1 MIYGFGKRS
10 SLRSKPIRSTQQPT
24 THSTESQLRI
34 QLKAR
39 NKSVRQQARLTK
51 SQNTSLNLQSRP
63 FGGCEL
69 LQNVYLCSSKHNY
82 RQNRNHTS
90 VVVNC
95 FKMCIFAVA
104 STMKQCRFRRTSCC
118 ELLQNVYLCSSK
130 HNLLYHLA
138 FGLLVVNCFKMCIFA
153 VASTIIANCQYIS

>member
-1 MIYGFGKRS
+1 MQETEIIYGFGKRS

-51 SQNTSLNLQSRP
+51 SQNTSLGLQSRP

-69 LQNVYLCSSKHNY
+69 LQNVYLCSSKHNGFRILESVEERSSSVH
-82 RQNRNHTS
+82 RQEIKQRLIICRKCPALYICSDRTRMNISAVRQTS
-90 VVVNC
+90 FV
-95 FKMCIFAVA
+95 
-104 STMKQCRFRRTSCC
+104 
-118 ELLQNVYLCSSK
+118 
-130 HNLLYHLA
+130 
-138 FGLLVVNCFKMCIFA
+138 
-153 VASTIIANCQYIS
+153 

>member
-130 HNLLYHLA
+130 HNQ
-138 FGLLVVNCFKMCIFA
+138 GICWSCR
-153 VASTIIANCQYIS
+153 